1 MLSLY
6 AHKVSSAKLIT
17 KINKISF
24 ENVINEI
31 PIGSI
36 ISPKYLTAEYIIQ
49 YVRSMQNSV
58 GSNVETVYR
67 LMDNRVEAVEFI
79 VKEESKVTGIPLA
92 KLKTKENVLLCNILR
107 YGKIIIPSGQDMI
120 QVGDS
125 VVIVTTEKGMD
136 DILDI
141 LA

>member
-1 MLSLY
+1 M
-6 AHKVSSAKLIT
+6 
-17 KINKISF
+17 
-24 ENVINEI
+24 
-31 PIGSI
+31 
-36 ISPKYLTAEYIIQ
+36 
-49 YVRSMQNSV
+49 
-58 GSNVETVYR
+58 
-67 LMDNRVEAVEFI
+67 EFI